1 MEITILTLFP
11 GMFVGPLSESIL
23 GRAIQHGLL
32 TITTRNIRDYAT
44 DKHHIVDDTAYGGGP
59 GMLMK
64 PEPIFEAVEAVQRES
79 AQKPQVVLMSPQGRV
94 FNQSM
99 AEELALVPHLL
110 LICGHYEGVDERVRE
125 HLIDDEISVGDYVLT
140 GGELA
145 ALVVVDVV
153 ARLVP
158 GVVGDPG
165 SVQGDTFSQGLL
177 QQPEYTRPELFREWR
192 VPPVLLSGDHQA
204 IPAWR
209 RRQSLL
215 RTLQRRPDLL
225 DTAGLSAQ
233 EVADAILKQD
243 DAP

>member
-11 GMFVGPLSESIL
+11 GMFVGPLSESML
-23 GRAIQHGLL
+23 GRAIQNGLL

-79 AQKPQVVLMSPQGRV
+79 AQKPRVVLMSPQGRV

-99 AEELALVPHLL
+99 AEELVLVPHLL

-145 ALVVVDVV
+145 ALVVVDAV

-177 QQPEYTRPELFREWR
+177 QQPEYTRPELFRDWR
-192 VPPVLLSGDHQA
+192 VPPILLSGDHQA
-204 IPAWR
+204 IAAWR
-209 RRQSLL
+209 RRQSIL